1 MKKVLF
7 GMALTIAAVTTNAQQ
22 IANAKG
28 ETAPVAA
35 TNVSRAGAASEEA
48 KNLQTR
54 LTRVLALDL
63 ATSNKIGEVTA
74 DYFQKTLGKTAA
86 ESATFRT
93 AREEKFKAVLG
104 AEKYAQLEEYRTK
117 LRANPAALTNERGAS
132 VDKVLLD

>member
-28 ETAPVAA
+28 ETTPVAA
-35 TNVSRAGAASEEA
+35 TNVSRTGAASEEA

-54 LTRVLALDL
+54 VTRVLGLDL

-74 DYFQKTLGKTAA
+74 DYFQKTLGKSAA
-86 ESATFRT
+86 ETAILKT
-93 AREEKFKAVLG
+93 AREEKFKAILG
-104 AEKYAQLEEYRTK
+104 ADKYTQLTEYRTK
-117 LRANPAALTNERGAS
+117 LRANPDAVSNGRGAS

>member
-28 ETAPVAA
+28 ETTPIAA
-35 TNVSRAGAASEEA
+35 TNVSRAGAASEEG

-54 LTRVLALDL
+54 ITRVLGLDL

-74 DYFQKTLGKTAA
+74 EYYQKALGKPAA
-86 ESATFRT
+86 ETATLKT
-93 AREEKFKAVLG
+93 AREEKFKTILG
-104 AEKYAQLEEYRTK
+104 TEKYTQLDEYRTK
-117 LRANPAALTNERGAS
+117 LRANQATLSSERGAT

>member
-35 TNVSRAGAASEEA
+35 TNVSRTGAASEEG

-54 LTRVLALDL
+54 ITRVLALDF

-74 DYFQKTLGKTAA
+74 DYYQKALGKPAA
-86 ESATFRT
+86 ETATLKT
-93 AREEKFKAVLG
+93 AREEKFKAILG
-104 AEKYAQLEEYRTK
+104 ADKYAQLEEYRAK
-117 LRANPAALTNERGAS
+117 LRANQSALSNERGAS

>member
-28 ETAPVAA
+28 ETTPAA
-35 TNVSRAGAASEEA
+35 TTNVSRTGSASEEA

-54 LTRVLALDL
+54 VTRVLALDL

-74 DYFQKTLGKTAA
+74 DYYQKALGKPAA
-86 ESATFRT
+86 ETAILKT
-93 AREEKFKAVLG
+93 AREEKFKAILG
-104 AEKYAQLEEYRTK
+104 ADKYTQLEEYRTK
-117 LRANPAALTNERGAS
+117 LRANPATLTNERGAS